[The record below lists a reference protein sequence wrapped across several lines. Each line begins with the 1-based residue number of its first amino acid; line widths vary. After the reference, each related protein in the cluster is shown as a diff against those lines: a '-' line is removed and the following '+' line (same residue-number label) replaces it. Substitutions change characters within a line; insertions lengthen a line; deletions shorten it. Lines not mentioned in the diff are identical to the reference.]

1 MDDKKVAKD
10 LFTGIKE
17 SGQSLNANDN
27 IDLEAIGIR
36 KDFIRLLTEEAVRS
50 LIHCLMIDQENDP
63 NTIGTAERVSRMLV
77 DEWFKGRYE
86 PRPKITTFPNTKN
99 LDELYTVGPIQVRS
113 TCSHHFVPIEG
124 WCWIGVVPGETL
136 IGLSK
141 FARLCEWIMARP
153 QIQEEA
159 TVQLADEIEGL
170 IQPLGLGV
178 VVKARHL
185 CMTSRGVREPSA
197 EMTTSV
203 MRGILRE
210 DARARSEFFEL
221 LRVGNV

>member
-1 MDDKKVAKD
+1 MTSDEIS
-10 LFTGIKE
+10 GIE
-17 SGQSLNANDN
+17 ETLQALERAHVGMMANDN
-27 IDLEAIGIR
+27 ISGSGVDPLDVKSRVREVV
-36 KDFIRLLTEEAVRS
+36 RLLLDALV
-50 LIHCLMIDQENDP
+50 IDRRADP
-63 NTIGTAERVSRMLV
+63 NTRETADRVSRMLV
-77 DEWFKGRYE
+77 DEWFKGRYQ
-86 PRPKITTFPNTKN
+86 PRPKMTTFPNTKK

-124 WCWIGVVPGETL
+124 KCWIGVVPGDSL

-141 FARLCEWIMARP
+141 FARLCEWVMARP

-185 CMTSRGVREPSA
+185 CMTSRGVREPAA

-221 LRVGNV
+221 LRVGQ

>member
-1 MDDKKVAKD
+1 MTDETDS
-10 LFTGIKE
+10 GIYE
-17 SGQSLNANDN
+17 TLAELERSGVGMLANDN
-27 IDLEAIGIR
+27 LSGSGVDPLDVKMRATAVIR
-36 KDFIRLLTEEAVRS
+36 RLLDALV
-50 LIHCLMIDQENDP
+50 IDRFNDP
-63 NTIGTAERVSRMLV
+63 NTRETAERVGQMLV
-77 DEWFKGRYE
+77 DEWFKGRYQ
-86 PRPKITTFPNTKN
+86 PRPKMTAFPNTKK

-113 TCSHHFVPIEG
+113 TCSHHLVPIEG
-124 WCWIGVVPGETL
+124 RCWIGVVPGDTL

-141 FARLCEWIMARP
+141 FARLCEWVMARP

-185 CMTSRGVREPSA
+185 CMTSRGVREPAA

-221 LRVGNV
+221 LRVGQ